1 MDKKE
6 LKYVRGEYRKDS
18 PADIYLYDDIESWS
32 AENFLDELN
41 WLINYVEP
49 SIIRVHI
56 NSAGGSAI
64 EGVGIFSRI
73 LDSPIPIHT
82 YNDGLA
88 GSIASCIWAAGSKLF
103 MKDYALLFIHNPF
116 IEGSSKANEQESQII
131 KAFTAQLATIYKK
144 RFGFDDDTIKA
155 IMDGKE
161 KEDGT
166 FFTAD
171 EAVLKGFLSPLN
183 VIATDENLK
192 MSVAAM
198 LGGSKDLSK
207 IMSVMNSVQVP
218 EKQKE
223 EIESITNKSIEIS
236 KSIEMEKQ
244 EVTVSVYAALLG
256 LTGNKATEE
265 NVQASIKE
273 LKAKADGFDSMKAEL
288 DNVKASLQEVN
299 TKLAG
304 AEAAKDN
311 LQKDLDEVNAALKDY
326 QKKEEDEKNAQ
337 ILALVEDAVN
347 SCKINKEAKDSW
359 IEMAKANF
367 ELTKSTLDS
376 IPAREQISKEIAKE
390 NETEVKD
397 GLKTTEE
404 EVNEKVEAVV
414 GKDFKFRHL

>member
-1 MDKKE
+1 MDKKQ
-6 LKYVRGEYRKDS
+6 LNYVRGECKTGF
-18 PADIYLYDDIESWS
+18 PADIYIYDDIESWS
-32 AENFLDELN
+32 TEKFLDELN
-41 WLINYVEP
+41 WLIDYIKP

-64 EGVGIFSRI
+64 DGVGIFTRI

-88 GSIASCIWAAGSKLF
+88 GSIASCIWAAGSELY

-116 IEGSSKANEQESQII
+116 IEGTSNADEQENQII
-131 KAFTAQLATIYKK
+131 RAFTTQLSTIYKK
-144 RFGFDDDTIKA
+144 RFGFDDETIKA

-161 KEDGT
+161 NEDGT

-171 EAVLKGFLSPLN
+171 EAVQKGFLPQAN
-183 VIATDENLK
+183 VVVTDENLK
-192 MSVAAM
+192 MSVAAT
-198 LGGSKDLSK
+198 LKGAKGLSEIVK
-207 IMSVMNSVQVP
+207 VFNFVKAP
-218 EKQKE
+218 EKQNP
-223 EIESITNKSIEIS
+223 EIKTITNKSIEIS

-265 NVQASIKE
+265 NVQAGIKE

-288 DNVKASLQEVN
+288 DKVKANLQEAS

-304 AEAAKDN
+304 AEAAKNN
-311 LQKDLDEVNAALKDY
+311 LQKDLDKVNAALKDY
-326 QKKEEDEKNAQ
+326 RKKEEDEKNAS
-337 ILALVEDAVN
+337 ILALVEEAIN

-367 ELTKSTLDS
+367 DLTKATLDS
-376 IPAREQISKEIAKE
+376 IPARKQISKEIA
-390 NETEVKD
+390 NEQTEEVKD

-404 EVNEKVEAVV
+404 EMKEMVAKVV
-414 GKDFKFRHL
+414 GENFQFRHL